1 MAKFILGSKFTL
13 SRSLKSHLAET
24 CLTLE
29 DVTIH
34 VTCIFQMRI
43 QDFVKGGG
51 ASEAEIYRNS
61 EFIERRKSPK
71 LQSHSFNILIPMIFI
86 QLAFSGL
93 CYAFSVG

>member
-34 VTCIFQMRI
+34 VTCIFQVRI
-43 QDFVKGGG
+43 QDFVKVGGG
-51 ASEAEIYRNS
+51 ELLRPKFTEIANS
-61 EFIERRKSPK
+61 LREENLLNCKATP
-71 LQSHSFNILIPMIFI
+71 LT
-86 QLAFSGL
+86 
-93 CYAFSVG
+93 Y

>member
-34 VTCIFQMRI
+34 VTCIFQVRI
-43 QDFVKGGG
+43 QDFVKVGGG
-51 ASEAEIYRNS
+51 WASEAEIYRNS
-61 EFIERRKSPK
+61 EFIERRKIS
-71 LQSHSFNILIPMIFI
+71 
-86 QLAFSGL
+86 
-93 CYAFSVG
+93 